1 MYDVM
6 ETMRKVFLETV
17 SRTRLSLLLKVSNCI
32 LHVIYPQ
39 WLAQGLVSTAFQ
51 LNECTNEEPVGDTAV
66 NQTGEVFGVLKVKGR
81 LKLNPSRKRI

>member
-17 SRTRLSLLLKVSNCI
+17 SRTRLSLLLKVSDCI

-39 WLAQGLVSTAFQ
+39 WLAQGLGVNSIST
-51 LNECTNEEPVGDTAV
+51 
-66 NQTGEVFGVLKVKGR
+66 
-81 LKLNPSRKRI
+81 